1 MAVCIPDSRS
11 ILGTRVSIFDSYED
25 ALELIR
31 ERMMAHLP
39 TFCAAINPEKLYRA
53 KSDPELHKVLD
64 SADLRICD
72 GVGVSLASMLLY
84 HRRLPRCTG
93 IDLFLKLISFSAEEG
108 WKVFVLGASPQSN
121 EAACR
126 ALTERF
132 PGLTIAGRRDGYFKD
147 SDEVVES
154 INESGADLLF
164 VAMGSPRQE
173 FWINKHMPRLKT
185 SFCMGVGGSL
195 DVVSGTAKRAPVLF
209 QCTGTEWLYRLITQ
223 PSRLSRQ
230 LVLPLFTWK
239 ILRAMRRS

>member
-11 ILGTRVSIFDSYED
+11 ILGTRVSIFNSYEE

-31 ERMMAHLP
+31 QRMVAHLP
-39 TFCAAINPEKLYRA
+39 TFCAAVNPEKLYRA
-53 KSDPELHKVLD
+53 KSNRELHKVLD

-72 GVGVSLASMLLY
+72 GVGISLASMLLY

-93 IDLFLKLISFSAEEG
+93 IDLFLNLIRFSVQEG

-126 ALTERF
+126 ALMERF
-132 PGLTIAGRRDGYFKD
+132 PGLSIAGRRDGYFKD

-164 VAMGSPRQE
+164 VAMGSPLQE
-173 FWINKHMPRLKT
+173 FWINRHMPRLKP
-185 SFCMGVGGSL
+185 SFCMGVGGSV
-195 DVVSGTAKRAPVLF
+195 DVVSGIAKRAPALF
-209 QCTGTEWLYRLITQ
+209 QRTGTEWLYRLIAQ
-223 PSRLSRQ
+223 PSRLNRQ
-230 LVLPLFTWK
+230 VALPLFALE